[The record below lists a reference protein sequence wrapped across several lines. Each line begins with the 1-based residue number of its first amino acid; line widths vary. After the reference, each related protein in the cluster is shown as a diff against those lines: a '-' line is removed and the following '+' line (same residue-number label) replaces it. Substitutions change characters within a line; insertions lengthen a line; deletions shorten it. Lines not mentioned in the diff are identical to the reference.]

1 MSPKHSINSDFLTKV
16 LHPTPQTFEQDY
28 KTIQHGE
35 GSYEGDFSDWIGNL
49 GKFCL
54 LMAFLKMLFLIPKL
68 LIS

>member
-1 MSPKHSINSDFLTKV
+1 MSPKHSTNTDFLTKF
-16 LHPTPQTFEQDY
+16 LHPTSQIFEQDY

-35 GSYEGDFSDWIGNL
+35 DFSDWIGNL